1 MCTFLYIRCG
11 LVLELKEAFQGCCN
25 IQHRG
30 VLSSRQCLLPL
41 THSFKSVMG
50 SFNVLKVAVAISSL
64 SHLAA
69 AITQCP
75 TTPTT
80 YTGPGGAKYAIC
92 AATDYVGPSDEMLA
106 NTATVTACAQAC
118 DARGNCLK
126 AVYDNTNKVCHIKNN
141 GANALNWV
149 QNNQFTVVYLNNSK
163 LHQFPSATRSPVLC
177 VSWGVLHC
185 STSQYPR
192 PD

>member
-1 MCTFLYIRCG
+1 
-11 LVLELKEAFQGCCN
+11 
-25 IQHRG
+25 
-30 VLSSRQCLLPL
+30 
-41 THSFKSVMG
+41 MG
-50 SFNVLKVAVAISSL
+50 SFNVLKVAVATWSL
-64 SHLAA
+64 SHLAT

-106 NTATVTACAQAC
+106 NIATVTACAQAC
-118 DARGNCLK
+118 DVRGNCLK

-163 LHQFPSATRSPVLC
+163 LHHFLSVTFPPSC
-177 VSWGVLHC
+177 MFWGVLQC
-185 STSQYPR
+185 NTFQYS
-192 PD
+192 